1 MKNMHYDAGIEF
13 EKLARAAFNNCNKGQ
28 DPWGYTSQDRFAIFI
43 QEPIIVGQRMLS
55 TIFIAAI
62 MNPKYKEHIS
72 ALKKLENEVWKS
84 TTQEQF
90 ITIIDSANELLE
102 LNQTPA

>member
-1 MKNMHYDAGIEF
+1 MNYDAGVEY
-13 EKLARAAFNNCNKGQ
+13 EKLARAVFNNCNKGQ

-43 QEPIIVGQRMLS
+43 QEPNIEGQRMLS

-72 ALKKLENEVWKS
+72 ALKKFENEVWKS

-90 ITIIDSANELLE
+90 IAIIDSANELLE